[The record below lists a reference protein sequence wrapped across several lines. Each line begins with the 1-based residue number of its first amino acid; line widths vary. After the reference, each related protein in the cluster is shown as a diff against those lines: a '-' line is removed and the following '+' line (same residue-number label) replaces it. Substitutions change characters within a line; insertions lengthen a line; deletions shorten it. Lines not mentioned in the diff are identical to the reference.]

1 MTKLNELKNKYGS
14 VRFNCREYVLIQDT
28 YVTGAL
34 ANPYYTASAIDEN
47 GNEYMVVWEIKD
59 LENFAEL
66 EDESNACDWDNP
78 SEICL
83 LN

>member
-1 MTKLNELKNKYGS
+1 MNELKSS
-14 VRFNCREYVLIQDT
+14 VIFNCKEYALIQDA

-34 ANPYYTASAIDEN
+34 ANPYYTASAIDEQ
-47 GNEYMVVWEIKD
+47 GNEYMVIWDIKD
-59 LENFAEL
+59 LENYAEL

-78 SEICL
+78 SEIYL

>member
-1 MTKLNELKNKYGS
+1 MNELKSS
-14 VRFNCREYVLIQDT
+14 VIFNCKEYALIQDA

-34 ANPYYTASAIDEN
+34 NDPYYEASAIDEQ
-47 GNEYMVVWEIKD
+47 GNEYMVIWEILD

-78 SEICL
+78 SEIYL